1 MAQAS
6 VASSGPATPEQP
18 GPHYTHRQILEI
30 LSGLMMAMLT
40 AMIST
45 SVVNTALPTIVGDL
59 GGQDQ
64 LAWVASAALLTMTAS
79 TPLWGK
85 LSDIFGRKLM
95 FQSALLLF
103 VIASVAAGLS
113 QNIGEL
119 IAARAAQGLGV
130 GGLSALA
137 QVILGDVVEP
147 RQRGR
152 YSGYMGAV
160 FGVATVAGPL
170 LGGFIVDA
178 DGLGW
183 RWCFYVCIPLAVI
196 AFLVIQRV
204 LKLPKVRRDTRID
217 VFGAFT
223 ITGSATALMLVLSMG
238 GHQFAWTSQWTYI
251 LLGAAAALL
260 VLAVVAERTARDP
273 ILPPRLFRNRTFV
286 LSGLTS
292 VCIGIAMFGG
302 MVYVPQYLQI
312 VKGMTPTA
320 SGLMTLPLVV
330 GLLVMSTGSGQLV
343 TRTGRYKLFPVL
355 GLGFVAVSMYM
366 LSQLH
371 VGSSKLLIGA
381 DLAVLGIGLGLTLQI
396 LILAAQNAASPADL
410 ASTTSG
416 VSFFRNLGGAM
427 GVAAFGA
434 ILNNRLGD
442 ELADGLGKAHVALPA
457 GGGKLGSP
465 DQIQA
470 LPEPFKHIV
479 LTAFTNALQSVFM
492 VGIPVAVIGFVAVLA
507 LKELPLRG
515 SGGKHAA
522 APAAPADAS
531 ATDPVGAGVVSGQA
545 SGYDQRPATEQEL
558 VSVAA
563 APGSD
568 ERGGAM
574 NESSPNGLSPNGMA
588 LAGASGGDEPG
599 LGGNVER
606 SETMAAQ
613 ARFPGQPN
621 AMAQNDDP
629 AHRGGVPAHGG
640 GVPVRGVVR
649 TGDGEPVPSAA
660 LTLIGVDGHQLAR
673 AMTRPDGRYA
683 LPAPGPG
690 TYVLI
695 AATGEHEPQAA
706 TLVVRDRPVEFDL
719 LLAGN
724 GGLAGTVRGA
734 DGTPIANAMV
744 VVTDVRGDV
753 VGTGRTDAGGRYMFK
768 DVVSGSY
775 TLAVSAAAHR
785 PVALP
790 VEVAGGGRSRLD
802 VDLPPGARVRGT
814 VRDEAGAPLGDARVT
829 LVDAAGNVVAMMITG
844 PDGEYAFTDL
854 VGGQY
859 TVIAS
864 GYPPVATGL
873 SLSGGGE
880 DGYDL
885 KLGYPDE

>member
-1 MAQAS
+1 M
-6 VASSGPATPEQP
+6 PEQARP
-18 GPHYTHRQILEI
+18 RYTHRQILEI

-45 SVVNTALPTIVGDL
+45 SVVSTALPTIVGDL

-64 LAWVASAALLTMTAS
+64 LSWVASASLLTMTAS

-95 FQSALLLF
+95 FQTALILF
-103 VIASVAAGLS
+103 VVASVGAGLS
-113 QNIGEL
+113 QGIGQL
-119 IAARAAQGLGV
+119 IAARAFQGLGV

-183 RWCFYVCIPLAVI
+183 RWCFYVCIPLAVV

-204 LKLPKVRRDTRID
+204 LKLPKVRRNTRID

-223 ITGSATALMLVLSMG
+223 ITGSAAALMLLLSMG
-238 GHQFAWTSQWTYI
+238 GQEFDWKSWWTV
-251 LLGAAAALL
+251 ALL
-260 VLAVVAERTARDP
+260 AITAVLLALAVVAERVASEP

-286 LSGLTS
+286 FTS
-292 VCIGIAMFGG
+292 LASLCTGIAMFGG
-302 MVYVPQYLQI
+302 MIYLPQYLQI
-312 VKGMTPTA
+312 VKGMSPTH

-330 GLLVMSTGSGQLV
+330 GMLITSTASGQIV
-343 TRTGRYKLFPVL
+343 TRTGRWKIFPVI
-355 GLGFVAVSMYM
+355 GLVFVAGSMYL

-371 VGSSKLLIGA
+371 VDSSKVLIGA
-381 DLAVLGIGLGLTLQI
+381 DVAVLGVGLGLTLQI
-396 LILAAQNAASPADL
+396 LILAAQNAAATVDL
-410 ASTTSG
+410 AATTSG

-442 ELADGLGKAHVALPA
+442 ELADGLRAAHIAMPA
-457 GGGKLGSP
+457 GGGELGSP
-465 DQIQA
+465 DQVHA

-479 LTAFTNALQSVFM
+479 LTAFTNALETVFM
-492 VGIPVAVIGFVAVLA
+492 VGIPVGVLGFLAVLA
-507 LKELPLRG
+507 IKELPLRG
-515 SGGKHAA
+515 AAGTRGAA
-522 APAAPADAS
+522 AHEVPSAGPAADVPVADAGHS
-531 ATDPVGAGVVSGQA
+531 AGLVGRDAR
-545 SGYDQRPATEQEL
+545 GYDQQPVPEQEL

-563 APGSD
+563 GPASD
-568 ERGGAM
+568 GMVSAM
-574 NESSPNGLSPNGMA
+574 NEMSPNGASPAGTSGANG
-588 LAGASGGDEPG
+588 AGDGADRHGADRPG
-599 LGGNVER
+599 ADRPGAADPA
-606 SETMAAQ
+606 AAQ
-613 ARFPGQPN
+613 ARLL
-621 AMAQNDDP
+621 AQQNGLARNGASGRP
-629 AHRGGVPAHGG
+629 A

-649 TGDGEPVPSAA
+649 AGDGEPVPSAA

-673 AMTRPDGRYA
+673 AITQEDGRYA
-683 LPAPGPG
+683 LPTPGPG

-706 TLVVRDRPVEFDL
+706 TLVVGDRPVDFDL

-724 GGLAGTVRGA
+724 GGLLGTVRSA

-753 VGTGRTDAGGRYMFK
+753 VGTGRTGPDGHYAFK
-768 DVVSGSY
+768 DLVSGTY

-790 VEVAGGGRSRLD
+790 VEVTGGGQNRLD
-802 VDLPPGARVRGT
+802 VELPPGARVRGT
-814 VRDEAGAPLGDARVT
+814 VRNDAGEPVGDARVT
-829 LVDAAGNVVAMMITG
+829 LVDAAGNVVAMVITG

-854 VGGQY
+854 IGGQY